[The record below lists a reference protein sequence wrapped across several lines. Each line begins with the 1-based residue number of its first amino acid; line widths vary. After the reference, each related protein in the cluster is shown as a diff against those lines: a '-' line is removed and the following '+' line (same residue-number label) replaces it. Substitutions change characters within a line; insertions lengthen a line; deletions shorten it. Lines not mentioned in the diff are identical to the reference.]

1 MIMHTVANGGTER
14 LKVQN
19 AGNSLC
25 KVDAACNNA
34 SSQKLQP
41 CLPLSLHLA
50 QEMGVSENQGY
61 LILGRIIYKEDP
73 TMQGTI
79 FESPI
84 FGHSHLT
91 SDYRALMD
99 PLKEP

>member
-25 KVDAACNNA
+25 KVAAACNNA

-50 QEMGVSENQGY
+50 QEMGVSGKSGVPY
-61 LILGRIIYKEDP
+61 
-73 TMQGTI
+73 
-79 FESPI
+79 
-84 FGHSHLT
+84 FGKN
-91 SDYRALMD
+91 YI
-99 PLKEP
+99 